1 MITTYP
7 FEPTRTMEQ
16 LREDAAR
23 LRSLPNFPQ
32 ALNRY
37 IIELANYR
45 EASRP
50 IAKLIA
56 NEDRYRVVNFIC
68 AMWAEIVAAGGSGAM
83 TYGQLYNIVERGEVT
98 ARMLK
103 TTLSLATFSKFLL
116 KSPNPDDR
124 RSWLYTPT
132 ALMLDHPRLWSMAN
146 AIPLDQ
152 LLPGRRRVERV
163 RRGDR
168 DAIVHLLRSAGRE
181 FAAGAQPMTAQLEFM
196 EFWGHK
202 EGAALF
208 SLGLLSAEAQ
218 GLPPPSRAT
227 LATRFA
233 LSKSQITFLVGMGR
247 ELGLYTIEDGEVAV
261 TDLLREQHAEFAALC
276 LAFLDRHMLGADD

>member
-1 MITTYP
+1 MA
-7 FEPTRTMEQ
+7 Q
-16 LREDAAR
+16 LREQAAH
-23 LRSLPNFPQ
+23 LQSLPAFPA
-32 ALNRY
+32 ALGQY
-37 IIELANYR
+37 IVELAAYR
-45 EASRP
+45 EASKP
-50 IAKLIA
+50 FGKLIA

-68 AMWAEIVAAGGSGAM
+68 AVWAEVVAAGGSGAM

-103 TTLSLATFSKFLL
+103 TTLSLATFLGFLV

-132 ALMLDHPRLWSMAN
+132 ELMLGHPRQWGMAN
-146 AIPLDQ
+146 ALPLDA
-152 LLPGRRRVERV
+152 LLPGRQRVERMQ
-163 RRGDR
+163 RGDR

-181 FAAGAQPMTAQLEFM
+181 FIAGVQPMTVQLEFM

-208 SLGLLSAEAQ
+208 SLGLLGAEAQ
-218 GLPPPSRAT
+218 GLPTPSRT
-227 LATRFA
+227 QLAARFG
-233 LSKSQITFLVGMGR
+233 LSKSQVTHVVAMGR
-247 ELGLYTIEDGEVAV
+247 ELGLYTVEDGLVIP

-276 LAFLDRHMLGADD
+276 LVFLEPHMLGDGE